1 MKKNNEINE
10 HPLFQTRINIK
21 QFIYIYIIIIMIKK
35 KKKKKL
41 TPNPDSGSYYWK
53 QI

>member
-21 QFIYIYIIIIMIKK
+21 QFIYIYNYHNDQ
-35 KKKKKL
+35 KKKKL